1 MDNQQTKAI
10 VKYYGQIPIEFV
22 EHEGETWVTAEAVGR
37 ALGYSE
43 PRIAVMKILDRHP
56 EDFQGLLSVAK
67 LVTEAGLRETTIL
80 SRDAVNL
87 VGLFSKQP
95 SAVQFRKFVLNVLRE
110 IQENG
115 YYGEKKDLNFEAL
128 NSFRGLDG
136 AEMLLSRAKNIIARE
151 SEAFY
156 TRMNRLKKEVKAA
169 FKPIKR
175 NANGRIK
182 KTDILKVA
190 SEFENA
196 KALVDETQVYDQ
208 LYEVVVKALK
218 DKPEA
223 KSIEEFRNGAIL
235 KKNGATCFYGDF
247 YYKFARKRYKGMS
260 NSTFFKEVL
269 RPHEAYPVELYIGK
283 SKTRA
288 WAIK

>member
-1 MDNQQTKAI
+1 MNNQTKAI
-10 VKYYGQIPIEFV
+10 VKYYGQIPVEFV
-22 EHEGETWVTAEAVGR
+22 EHEGETWVTAEATGR

-43 PRIAVMKILDRHP
+43 PGRAVRKILDRYP
-56 EDFQGLLSVAK
+56 EDFEGLICRTKMVPQGDDQI
-67 LVTEAGLRETTIL
+67 REIIIL

-156 TRMNRLKKEVKAA
+156 TRMNRLKKELKAA

-175 NANGRIK
+175 NANGK
-182 KTDILKVA
+182 VSKTDILKVA
-190 SEFENA
+190 SEV
-196 KALVDETQVYDQ
+196 LVDETQVYDR
-208 LYEVVVKALK
+208 LYEVVIKALK

-223 KSIEEFRNGAIL
+223 KSIEEFRNGAIF
-235 KKNGATCFYGDF
+235 KKNGEICFHGGF
-247 YYKFARKRYKGMS
+247 YYKFARKRYKGIS